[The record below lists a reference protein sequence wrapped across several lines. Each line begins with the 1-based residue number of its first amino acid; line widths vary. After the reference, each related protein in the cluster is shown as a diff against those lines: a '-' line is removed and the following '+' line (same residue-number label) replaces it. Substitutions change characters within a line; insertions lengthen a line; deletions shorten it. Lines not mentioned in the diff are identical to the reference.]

1 MQFSKHFPVGR
12 CLQLSSIL
20 SFSRLYSIVL
30 YVYEISLIISPS
42 VDSYR
47 YLKQEAANIHLI

>member
-30 YVYEISLIISPS
+30 YYVYEISLIISPS
-42 VDSYR
+42 VD
-47 YLKQEAANIHLI
+47 LKQAAANIHLI